1 MYARVLALAGLVA
14 SASAFAPAAL
24 PTRAPRK
31 FCAVAFAC
39 CEELWPVLCLCVRV
53 TSFPLRRICFGS
65 QALCCAPPC
74 AGSPQPELRSVVLLL
89 RTDCVVVLESRACL
103 GWS

>member
-31 FCAVAFAC
+31 FCAVAIAC
-39 CEELWPVLCLCVRV
+39 CEELWQGCTPAAFARYEGLSRGVR
-53 TSFPLRRICFGS
+53 LRP
-65 QALCCAPPC
+65 A
-74 AGSPQPELRSVVLLL
+74 
-89 RTDCVVVLESRACL
+89 
-103 GWS
+103 